1 MITGKTFEEH
11 WDDYKNMA
19 FKLYLSYNVDSSHRD
34 DLIQAARIGLH
45 RAIQTY
51 KEDAGSTFITWVFT
65 YMKKEQI
72 DYINQNIRTVRIPVS
87 QLRIKDRE
95 PEPTEYMDSLD
106 TSIYDDG
113 EPLYSTIQYE
123 DDIEEINPFILQLRH
138 YLPQVKER
146 YQTILKLRYMEEKTF
161 EEVAEQLG
169 VSRENVRQ
177 LHDKAI
183 NQLQLLMGAEQ
194 KINKRQRIKPQLRT
208 KKSTL

>member
-1 MITGKTFEEH
+1 
-11 WDDYKNMA
+11 
-19 FKLYLSYNVDSSHRD
+19 
-34 DLIQAARIGLH
+34 
-45 RAIQTY
+45 
-51 KEDAGSTFITWVFT
+51 
-65 YMKKEQI
+65 
-72 DYINQNIRTVRIPVS
+72 
-87 QLRIKDRE
+87 
-95 PEPTEYMDSLD
+95 MDSLD

-138 YLPQVKER
+138 YLPQLKER

-169 VSRENVRQ
+169 VTRENIRQ

>member
-1 MITGKTFEEH
+1 MKTFEEH

-72 DYINQNIRTVRIPVS
+72 DYINQNIRTVRIPVNV
-87 QLRIKDRE
+87 LRNKERE

-138 YLPQVKER
+138 YLPQLKER

-169 VSRENVRQ
+169 VTRENIRQ